1 MSQIVE
7 MNIQALVSLRKKE
20 ERSKSTGNKIADAVT
35 KFTGSMMFVILHLF
49 LFGIWIKWN
58 ARPLRLPVFD
68 PLRDTGDG
76 CFG

>member
-1 MSQIVE
+1 
-7 MNIQALVSLRKKE
+7 
-20 ERSKSTGNKIADAVT
+20 
-35 KFTGSMMFVILHLF
+35 MFVILHLF

>member
-20 ERSKSTGNKIADAVT
+20 ELSKSTGNKIADAVT

-49 LFGIWIKWN
+49 LFGLDQVECPAAAP
-58 ARPLRLPVFD
+58 ARVRSAS
-68 PLRDTGDG
+68 
-76 CFG
+76 